1 MVAADASIS
10 PNEIVTPAPGGDSA
24 PRDRGLRAMHCGD
37 LAAAAAGFKQA
48 LALAP
53 QSPETHDAWRDL
65 LILAQAW
72 PGLALWS
79 GRRCGID
86 GQPVSRLHQ
95 AIGHLRSGNHGR
107 ALAMLK
113 SLASLLPAEP
123 PIWILLGETGE
134 RQGRADEALR
144 PYERAL
150 VLAPRNND
158 LMRAIITLLG
168 QTGASASALARFGRH
183 LSAPDASV
191 EVLVA
196 LVDALLSSGRA
207 REAMATLDSIAR
219 RSPAHPSAPDW
230 LMRAAGIAM
239 SLGDLAACTA
249 ALRGISALVPDHG
262 GTCSNLSDILRPTDA
277 SAAVVWARRS
287 LALEPL
293 SAPALGNL
301 ALAYQMLMEFGPVEA
316 LLRRAVAA
324 EPAHYSTHV
333 NLSHLALLDDRAEDA
348 ERSVRRAIAIDP
360 SHPHLA
366 VNLSNALLAQG
377 NVEAG
382 FPLAENRLLEVGPPP
397 RWAFRIARPRWEG
410 EPLAGRSLFVWAEQG
425 IGDHFYFA
433 RYLPMIPT
441 GDGTVIVEADRRV
454 SALYRRSFPDLII
467 VDALPTVE
475 ETLGGREVD
484 LQLAI
489 SSLTVPF
496 TCQTRRAIE
505 AARRGTPW
513 PLVRYFKAEPATAAA
528 WEAALAPRAGKLRVA
543 ISWRGGNLRS
553 DTIPHYMNAS
563 HVVECLRDL
572 PLTVVNVQ
580 YSSTEEE
587 IDELQH
593 GLGDF
598 LHPPIDLKNDLE
610 DVAAILSRCDL
621 LITAHTAV
629 MYLAAGLG
637 VPVWS
642 FIAGRSWAT
651 HGLAREMPLFPNI
664 LHFPR
669 RLAEDRAVITARLRQ
684 ALIEALNRNEAASGP
699 AYVPTM
705 RARHL

>member
-1 MVAADASIS
+1 MVAADARIS
-10 PNEIVTPAPGGDSA
+10 PTDIVTLAPGGDSA
-24 PRDRGLRAMHCGD
+24 PRDRGLRALQGGD
-37 LAAAAAGFKQA
+37 LAAAAAGLKQA

-53 QSPETHDAWRDL
+53 ESPENHDAWRDL
-65 LILAQAW
+65 LTLAQAW

-79 GRRCGID
+79 GRRYAID
-86 GQPVSRLHQ
+86 GHPASRLHR
-95 AIGHLRSGNHGR
+95 AIGHLRSGDHGR

-113 SLASLLPAEP
+113 SLACLLPAEP
-123 PIWILLGETGE
+123 PIWILLGEAGE
-134 RQGRADEALR
+134 RRSRADEALR

-150 VLAPRNND
+150 ALAPGND
-158 LMRAIITLLG
+158 GLVRAIITLLG
-168 QTGASASALARFGRH
+168 QTGASATALARFGRY
-183 LSAPDASV
+183 LSAPNASV

-196 LVDALLSSGRA
+196 LAEALLSSGRA
-207 REAMATLDSIAR
+207 AEALSALNGIVR
-219 RSPAHPSAPDW
+219 RSPTHPSAADW

-239 SLGDLAACTA
+239 SLGDLAACAA
-249 ALRGISALVPDHG
+249 ALRGISALFPDHG

-277 SAAVVWARRS
+277 PAAVAWARRS

-324 EPAHYSTHV
+324 EPAHHSTHV
-333 NLSHLALLDDRAEDA
+333 NLSHLALLDDRAQDA
-348 ERSVRRAIAIDP
+348 ERAVRRAIAIDP

-366 VNLSNALLAQG
+366 VNLSNALLVQG

-410 EPLAGRSLFVWAEQG
+410 EPLTGRSLLIWAEQG

-433 RYLPMIPT
+433 RYLPMIQT

-454 SALYRRSFPDLII
+454 SALYRRSFPDLTI

-475 ETLGGREVD
+475 ETLGGRKVD

-496 TCQTRRAIE
+496 TGQTRQAIE
-505 AARRGTPW
+505 AARAGKPW
-513 PLVRYFKAEPATAAA
+513 PLMRYFKADQTKADT
-528 WEAALAPRAGKLRVA
+528 WEAALAPRSGKLRVA
-543 ISWRGGNLRS
+543 ISWRGGTLRS
-553 DTIPHYMNAS
+553 DTIPHYMNVS
-563 HVVECLRDL
+563 HFVESLRDL
-572 PLTVVNVQ
+572 PVTVVNVQ
-580 YSSTEEE
+580 YSSTKEE
-587 IDELQH
+587 IDQLQR
-593 GLGDF
+593 GLEDF

-637 VPVWS
+637 IPVWS

-651 HGLAREMPLFPNI
+651 HGLARELPLFPNI

-669 RLAEDRAVITARLRQ
+669 RLAEDRSVIAERLRQ
-684 ALIEALNRNEAASGP
+684 TLVEALNRDESSPRP
-699 AYVPTM
+699 AYIPTT
-705 RARHL
+705 RAGTL